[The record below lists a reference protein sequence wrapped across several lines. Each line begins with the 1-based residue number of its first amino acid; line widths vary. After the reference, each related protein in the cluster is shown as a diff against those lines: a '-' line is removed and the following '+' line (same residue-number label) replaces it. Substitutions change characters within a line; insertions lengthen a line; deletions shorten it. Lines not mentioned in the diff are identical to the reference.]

1 MIRAAIFFDDNDNT
15 KLFKNQF
22 MYLFVHVS
30 YDFFTFWSPLTQTV
44 VYVANIF
51 ETLLQ
56 LAILL
61 SWLV

>member
-1 MIRAAIFFDDNDNT
+1 MIRAAIFFDDNDNR

-51 ETLLQ
+51 ETLL
-56 LAILL
+56 
-61 SWLV
+61 

>member
-22 MYLFVHVS
+22 MYPFVHVS

-44 VYVANIF
+44 EYVANIF
-51 ETLLQ
+51 ETLL
-56 LAILL
+56 
-61 SWLV
+61 